1 MPHIN
6 IKCYPKNLNEQE
18 MNTFVSELTHLIE
31 KHLKSPEEYISIS
44 YTEISAEH
52 WKDEVFD
59 PEIRPNMDHL
69 AKKPGYDM

>member
-18 MNTFVSELTHLIE
+18 MNTFVSELTKLVE
-31 KHLKSPEEYISIS
+31 KHLKSPEEYISII
-44 YTEISAEH
+44 YKEIPAEQ
-52 WKDEVFD
+52 WKNEVFD
-59 PEIRPNMDHL
+59 TEIKPNMDKL

>member
-1 MPHIN
+1 MPHID

-18 MNTFVSELTHLIE
+18 MKTLVNELTHLVI

-44 YTEISAEH
+44 YKEVPAEH

-59 PEIRPNMDHL
+59 LEIRPNIENL
-69 AKKPGYDM
+69 AKKPGYEM

>member
-18 MNTFVSELTHLIE
+18 MNTFVSELTKLVI

-44 YTEISAEH
+44 YKEVPAEH

-59 PEIRPNMDHL
+59 PEIRPNMDQL
-69 AKKPGYDM
+69 AKKPGYNM